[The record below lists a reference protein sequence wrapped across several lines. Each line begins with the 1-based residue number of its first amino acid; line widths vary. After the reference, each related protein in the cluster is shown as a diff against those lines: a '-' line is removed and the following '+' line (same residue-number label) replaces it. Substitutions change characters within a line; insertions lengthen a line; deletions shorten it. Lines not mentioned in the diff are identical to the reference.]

1 MTTPEHFVTMTS
13 LSPLPSS
20 PRVSI
25 VILNYK
31 RLSALEQSLQSVLM
45 QTYANREIIVVDNH
59 SEEDVA
65 SLVTRLDPGIRL
77 IELAD
82 NCGTCGG
89 RNAGIRD
96 AQGNIVI
103 TLDNDVQFA
112 TQFELTKVVAKFEQR
127 PDIHVLAFQMCDAN
141 TGNIRVREWCHA
153 RPWKEFGQTEFETFY
168 FVEGACAVR
177 REVFERAGNY
187 YDPLFIGC
195 EGHDLALRIL
205 DQGFRILYCPNIR
218 VLHLMSAETRT
229 SDRPY
234 YFYTRN
240 YFWIAFKDYRLLP
253 GLRFLLPKLAM
264 MFYFAI
270 RTHRYHAFFRGVWH
284 GLKGLRQAWADRT
297 PVQRRT
303 LEYLAELER
312 WRPSLM
318 FRLARHKE
326 QPQI

>member
-1 MTTPEHFVTMTS
+1 MTTTS
-13 LSPLPSS
+13 LSFLES

-31 RLSALEQSLQSVLM
+31 RLRALEQSIKSVLM

-65 SLVTRLDPGIRL
+65 GLVKNLDPGIRL
-77 IELAD
+77 IELAE

-89 RNAGIRD
+89 RNAGIRE

-103 TLDNDVQFA
+103 TLDNDVYFA
-112 TQFELTKVVAKFEQR
+112 TQFELTKMVAKFEQR
-127 PDIHVLAFQMCDAN
+127 PDVHVLAFKMCDAD
-141 TGNIRVREWCHA
+141 TGKIRDREWCHA
-153 RPWKEFGQTEFETFY
+153 RNRNEFGQTEFETFY

-187 YDPLFIGC
+187 YDKLFIGC

-205 DQGFRILYCPNIR
+205 DHGFRILYCPNVR

-240 YFWIAFKDYRLLP
+240 YVWIAFKDYRVLP
-253 GLRFLLPKLAM
+253 GLGFLLPKLAM
-264 MFYFAI
+264 MFYFAT
-270 RTHRYHAFFRGVWH
+270 RTSKHRAFWRGLWH
-284 GLKGLRQAWADRT
+284 GVKGLPQVLADRT
-297 PVQRRT
+297 VVHRRT
-303 LEYLAELER
+303 LRYLAKLER
-312 WRPSLM
+312 WRPNLL
-318 FRLARHKE
+318 FRLARHKA